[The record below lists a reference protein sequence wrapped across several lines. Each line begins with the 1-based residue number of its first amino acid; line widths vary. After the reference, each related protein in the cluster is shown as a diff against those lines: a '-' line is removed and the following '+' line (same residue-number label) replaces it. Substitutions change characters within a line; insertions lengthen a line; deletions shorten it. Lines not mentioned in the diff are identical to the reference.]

1 MNENNIENIKSFWFH
16 ISNDYRSGRSIYT
29 YTKPPKYE
37 NENIEI
43 EDNEYEYDTP
53 EEDNEYD
60 TPEEASE
67 IKFNLPKKGK
77 RIFIVIDFPEY
88 KPIWYKDIY
97 DDENTELLY
106 LKIFSQIHDF
116 LPFIVTGQNCAYK
129 EEGYYP
135 DVPIDIKNLPN
146 IIDKK
151 LIKRISECEDEY
163 YFIFIVDSD
172 GDEIRTDLLNPI

>member
-1 MNENNIENIKSFWFH
+1 MTENNTEEEKSFWFH

-29 YTKPPKYE
+29 YTNPPKYE
-37 NENIEI
+37 EENIEI
-43 EDNEYEYDTP
+43 NDD
-53 EEDNEYD
+53 EEENEYD

-67 IKFNLPKKGK
+67 IKFNLPKEGK
-77 RIFIVIDFPEY
+77 RLFIVIDFPEY

-116 LPFIVTGQNCAYK
+116 LPFKVTGQNCAYK

-135 DVPIDIKNLPN
+135 DVPNHIKNLPN

-151 LIKRISECEDEY
+151 LIKKISECEDEY

-172 GDEIRTDLLNPI
+172 GDEIMTHLLNPI